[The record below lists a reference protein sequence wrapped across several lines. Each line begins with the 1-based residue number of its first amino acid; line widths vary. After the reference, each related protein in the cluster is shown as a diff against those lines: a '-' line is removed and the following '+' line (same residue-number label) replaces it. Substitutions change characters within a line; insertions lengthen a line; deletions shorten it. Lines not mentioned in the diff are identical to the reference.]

1 MTAAAPLW
9 LWGVGLTLGFPLL
22 AIILGE
28 LIHRLRRRG
37 LAVAS
42 TLRLVRDVLLPML
55 VLLLFLEHLL
65 GLDPAT
71 RLFKSVETIFWVC
84 VIHAALSLLNV
95 VLFEQAEA
103 DTWRSRVPKLLIDLA
118 RLFLILLGTA
128 FVLATVWKAD
138 LAGLVTALGVSSIVI
153 GLALQDTLGSV
164 MSGIALL
171 FERPFTVGD
180 WLELNGVVGQVI
192 DINWRAVRLLTLEQ
206 EMVVIPHK
214 LISGSMI
221 RNFTQP
227 NRIHAERI
235 RIGFSYNNPPNLAR
249 QVLKSTALETKGI
262 LLEPEPEVFTLQY
275 DDSAVS
281 YEVKFFIRDYGDV
294 EQIRERFMTRVWYAA
309 RRSNLTI
316 PYLIRTVYN
325 FHGPSS
331 QQKGIDK
338 KFSEGLQAIPAFVPI
353 NRDHDSQAPASSG
366 ISLQHFAAG
375 EKIIRQGQ
383 VGQALYIIVAGLALM
398 SSREPD
404 GQERDILSLRKGEF
418 FGEMSLFSGEPSVVT
433 VIASNDLEVMKIS
446 AAMVHQ
452 MIDRQP
458 SFAREIGQILEIR
471 RAAIQESSQSP
482 GPSRQR

>member
-1 MTAAAPLW
+1 MTGTAPLW
-9 LWGVGLTLGFPLL
+9 LWGLGLTVGFPLL
-22 AIILGE
+22 AIVLGE
-28 LIHRLRRRG
+28 LIHRLQRRG

-71 RLFKSVETIFWVC
+71 RLFKSVETTFWVC

-180 WLELNGVVGQVI
+180 WLELNGVAGQVI

-235 RIGFSYNNPPNLAR
+235 RIGFSYNDPPNLAR
-249 QVLKSTALETKGI
+249 QVLKTTALETKGI
-262 LLEPEPEVFTLQY
+262 LLEPEPEVYTLNY
-275 DDSAVS
+275 EDSAVS

-294 EQIRERFMTRVWYAA
+294 ERIRERFMTRVWYAA
-309 RRSNLTI
+309 KRNNLTI
-316 PYLIRTVYN
+316 PFPIRTVYN
-325 FHGPSS
+325 YHGPSS

-338 KFSEGLQAIPAFVPI
+338 KFSESLQAIPAFVPI
-353 NRDHDSQAPASSG
+353 NREYDSLAPATSG
-366 ISLQHFAAG
+366 IALQHFAAG
-375 EKIIRQGQ
+375 EKVIRQGQ

-398 SSREPD
+398 SSRNLD
-404 GQERDILSLRKGEF
+404 GHEREILSLRNGEF
-418 FGEMSLFSGEPSVVT
+418 FGEMSLFSGEPSIVT
-433 VIASNDLEVMKIS
+433 VVASNDLEVMKIS
-446 AAMVHQ
+446 AATVHQ

-471 RAAIQESSQSP
+471 RAAIQEGSQP
-482 GPSRQR
+482 PAP